1 MMLILFQNNHCSIFN
16 LIIDTIVISG
26 DFKMVH
32 STISNKGFTLVE
44 ISIVLVIIGLLIGG
58 LLGGV
63 KLMDNMNTQ
72 KTIQE
77 IKVTESA
84 ISTFRDNYSS
94 IPGDMRNPN
103 TRLSN
108 CTDAPCSTSGNGN
121 RVMEPANFNG
131 AITNSS
137 EVYTAWH
144 HLEAAEL
151 IEMNLRNTLT
161 TTFGRGQPKS
171 PIGGGYRILNAGSN
185 MPWGFCTDNFIQNL
199 GIWIGVNQP
208 VNLLDGTSSSA
219 PCSQLNTIDIKIDDG
234 FPHMGEFVSGW
245 GCDPVTCT
253 GPYQNSNV
261 RGVAVYDFKN
271 F

>member
-1 MMLILFQNNHCSIFN
+1 MMLILFQNNHCSILN

-26 DFKMVH
+26 DFKMVY

-44 ISIVLVIIGLLIGG
+44 ISIVLVIIGLL
-58 LLGGV
+58 
-63 KLMDNMNTQ
+63 
-72 KTIQE
+72 
-77 IKVTESA
+77 
-84 ISTFRDNYSS
+84 
-94 IPGDMRNPN
+94 
-103 TRLSN
+103 
-108 CTDAPCSTSGNGN
+108 TSGNGN